1 MFLIQKLQK
10 QYQYIVILLIIV
22 IYKIFHKLLDHAK
35 QSTTDVCKTSSKR
48 AIQTTVEATD
58 DLIGNKIKLQETHKL
73 HHRIIYKQMKKY
85 LGKNIYVQ
93 I

>member
-35 QSTTDVCKTSSKR
+35 QSATDVCKTSSKR

-58 DLIGNKIKLQETHKL
+58 DLIEINLQETHKL